1 MLTSKLCKENLI
13 NEKKAVDIIERENHF
28 STEIGHYTAIPHC
41 IVSESSFI
49 YVIVLEKPIIW
60 KNEKVQMVFF
70 GGINPNEEDSKKI
83 FSYINKQL
91 SNPDTVN
98 ALRKVNTFDDFK
110 QLL

>member
-1 MLTSKLCKENLI
+1 
-13 NEKKAVDIIERENHF
+13 
-28 STEIGHYTAIPHC
+28 
-41 IVSESSFI
+41 
-49 YVIVLEKPIIW
+49 
-60 KNEKVQMVFF
+60 MVFF
-70 GGINPNEEDSKKI
+70 EINPNEEDSKKI